1 MRNLISNIISFTI
14 LALAILISFAYASSY
29 PMLGIS
35 NAINITPD
43 IASTLQLD
51 RSYGV
56 LIIAVQPGSPIDKA
70 GIRGSTVMGNSD
82 GSSGAGGGQITL
94 TSVGDII
101 ISADGKRIEST
112 DDLYPI
118 LNAKH
123 TGDTIRLTIVRGVG
137 EGRTTIQDVNVLLN

>member
-1 MRNLISNIISFTI
+1 MRNLISNIVSFTI

-51 RSYGV
+51 RPYGV

-70 GIRGSTVMGNSD
+70 GIRGSTVMG
-82 GSSGAGGGQITL
+82 SSGAGGGGQITL

-101 ISADGKRIEST
+101 ISVDGKRIEST

-123 TGDTIRLTIVRGVG
+123 TGDTIRLTIVRGAG
-137 EGRTTIQDVNVLLN
+137 EVRTTIQDVDVLLS

>member
-1 MRNLISNIISFTI
+1 MRNLISNIVSFTI

-51 RSYGV
+51 RPYGV

-82 GSSGAGGGQITL
+82 GSSGGGGQITL

-123 TGDTIRLTIVRGVG
+123 TGDTIRLTIVRGAG
-137 EGRTTIQDVNVLLN
+137 EVRTTIQDVDVLLS